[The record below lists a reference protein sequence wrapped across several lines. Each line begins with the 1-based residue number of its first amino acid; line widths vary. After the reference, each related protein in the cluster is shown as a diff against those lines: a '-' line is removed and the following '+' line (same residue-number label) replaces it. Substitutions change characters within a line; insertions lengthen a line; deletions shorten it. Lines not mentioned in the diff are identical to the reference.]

1 MFNLFTPG
9 FEGTTHTTWL
19 SKSMGE
25 SQLPIPILLQRLAG
39 YFSQATLWEMMALMS
54 AKSTQFSFPLCHSFP
69 AIMIYNKPYIA
80 TITTFRIYTSH
91 LYLVSTPRC

>member
-9 FEGTTHTTWL
+9 FEGATHTTWL

-25 SQLPIPILLQRLAG
+25 SQSSGWLFQPG
-39 YFSQATLWEMMALMS
+39 YFVGNDGIDECKVHTVQLPYVSLIS
-54 AKSTQFSFPLCHSFP
+54 CH
-69 AIMIYNKPYIA
+69 NKPYIA

-91 LYLVSTPRC
+91 LYLVRTSRC